1 MKPKTFVFIG
11 RSGCGK
17 GTQSKLLA
25 AKLKE
30 TTGRDSYIM
39 VIGDKLREFIKGDS
53 FSQRKAKQ
61 IMDEGAL
68 QPSFVAIYAWSSL
81 LIENVK
87 GDEHLVLDG
96 IPRKLDETIILDN
109 AFEFYER
116 DQVVIIDL
124 EVSEDWSRKRMLDRG
139 RNDDTE
145 ESITKRLAWYRE
157 YTQQSIDYY
166 EKHDKHLFLRVN
178 GEQPIEAV
186 HNEIMA
192 GIKDYLN
199 D

>member
-25 AKLKE
+25 TKLKE
-30 TTGRDSYIM
+30 ISGRDSYTM
-39 VIGDKLREFIKGDS
+39 VIGDKLREFIKGDT
-53 FSQRKAKQ
+53 FSQRKAKE
-61 IMDEGAL
+61 IMDMGNL

-81 LIENVK
+81 LIENVN
-87 GDEHLVLDG
+87 GEDHLITDG

-116 DQVVIIDL
+116 DRVVIIDL
-124 EVSEDWSRKRMLDRG
+124 EVSEDWSRKRMLERG
-139 RNDDTE
+139 RHDDTE

-157 YTQQSIDYY
+157 YTQKSIDYY

-178 GEQPIEAV
+178 GEQSIEQV
-186 HNEIMA
+186 HQEIMD
-192 GIKDYLN
+192 GVKDYLKS
-199 D
+199 